1 MFEIIFLTTV
11 SIYFILTIIFT
22 IGLNK
27 TFRKITDENLPNISV
42 IVAARN
48 EEDNILE
55 CMTALNNLEYP
66 EDKIEIII
74 ANDNSI
80 DNTVNI
86 INDFIKYKPKFKTL
100 IPEDGEG
107 NLKGKANAIDKA
119 IKISNGEIILTTD
132 ADCTPNPQWAKTAAS
147 YFTKDIAMVSG
158 YTTQHDSNLFEGMQ
172 AVDFVYL
179 LSVAGG
185 VMNLNKPMSCIGN
198 NMSYRKSV
206 YEEVGGYSSVEFS
219 VTEDFALLMAIHKIG
234 KYKIIH
240 PADPGLLVISKPCKN
255 IKSLFHQKKR
265 WGVGGL
271 QSEFAGFAVMASAWI
286 SHLCILLL
294 PFLFSTSAFYIFLFK
309 LLSDYFF
316 IRPVYQKLNIKLNL
330 KHFLV
335 FEIYFVIYVF
345 VLPLIVFSNPKV
357 VWKGREY

>member
-1 MFEIIFLTTV
+1 MFEIIFLIAV
-11 SIYFILTIIFT
+11 SLYFIQTIIFT

-27 TFRKITDENLPNISV
+27 IFPKLTENQLPKISV

-48 EEDNILE
+48 EEENILE
-55 CMTALNNLEYP
+55 CMSALNKLEYP

-74 ANDNSI
+74 ANDNST
-80 DNTVNI
+80 DSTENI
-86 INDFIKYKPKFKTL
+86 INDFIKDKPKFKTL
-100 IPEDGEG
+100 LPVKGEG

-119 IKISNGEIILTTD
+119 IKISSGEIILTTD
-132 ADCTPNPQWAKTAAS
+132 ADCSPNSKWAKTVAS
-147 YFTKDIAMVSG
+147 YFTKGVAMVSG
-158 YTTQHDSNLFEGMQ
+158 YTTQHERNLFEGMQ

-206 YEEVGGYSSVEFS
+206 YEEVGGYNSVKFS
-219 VTEDFALLMAIHKIG
+219 VTEDFALLMAMHKLG

-240 PADPGLLVISKPCKN
+240 PVDSDSLVISKPCKTL
-255 IKSLFHQKKR
+255 KSLFHQKKR

-271 QSEFAGFAVMASAWI
+271 QSELAGFSVMAWGWF
-286 SHLCILLL
+286 SHLGILLL
-294 PFLFSTSAFYIFLFK
+294 PFLFSATAFYIFLFK
-309 LLSDYFF
+309 IMTDYFF
-316 IRPVYQKLNIKLNL
+316 IYSVYKKLNIKLSL

-345 VLPLIVFSNPKV
+345 VLPFIVFTNKKI
-357 VWKGREY
+357 VWKGREF

>member
-1 MFEIIFLTTV
+1 MFEIIFLTAV
-11 SIYFILTIIFT
+11 SLYFIQAIIFT

-27 TFRKITDENLPNISV
+27 TFPKLPKNELPQISV

-48 EEDNILE
+48 EEGNILE
-55 CMTALNNLEYP
+55 CMTALDKLNYP
-66 EDKIEIII
+66 ENKIEIII
-74 ANDNSI
+74 ANDHST
-80 DNTVNI
+80 DNTEKI
-86 INDFIKYKPKFKTL
+86 IQDFIKDKPKFKTI
-100 IPEDGEG
+100 IPAKGEG

-119 IKISNGEIILTTD
+119 IKVSNGEIILTTD
-132 ADCTPNPQWAKTAAS
+132 ADCSPNPKWAKTVAS
-147 YFTKDIAMVSG
+147 YFTKDVAMVSG
-158 YTTQHDSNLFEGMQ
+158 YTTQHNKTLFGGMQ
-172 AVDFVYL
+172 SVDFIYL

-206 YEEVGGYSSVEFS
+206 YEEVGGYNSVKFS
-219 VTEDFALLMAIHKIG
+219 VTEDFALLMAIHKLG

-240 PADPGLLVISKPCKN
+240 PVDKDLLVVSKPCKN

-271 QSEFAGFAVMASAWI
+271 QSELAGFAVMTSGWI

-294 PFLFSTSAFYIFLFK
+294 PFLFSTTAFYILLFK
-309 LLSDYFF
+309 IMTDYFF
-316 IRPVYQKLNIKLNL
+316 ITPVYKKLNL
-330 KHFLV
+330 KLNLNHFLV

-345 VLPLIVFSNPKV
+345 LLPVIVLTNKKV
-357 VWKGREY
+357 VWKGREF